1 MIIKY
6 IKLLYHHIFMKNMT
20 DKEIY
25 TDYIIKN
32 SPLQTMIDKVIIYK

>member
-6 IKLLYHHIFMKNMT
+6 IKLLYHHNMT